1 MKSLSTFTVLLSFL
15 WAANAQTLDELKN
28 PNANPNNILNYGMD
42 QGQQRF
48 SRLKQINKS
57 NVKKL
62 VPVWSTSLEN
72 DYGEQAQPLIRDG
85 VMYVSNAKWT
95 AAIDAMT
102 GKQLWRTPTEFEPE
116 TPRVVCCGVSNK
128 GVALYNGMV
137 FRGTLDAHMVA
148 LDQKT
153 GKEIWKTKVI
163 EWRDGYSIT
172 SAPIVANGVLLTGIS
187 GAEFG
192 IRGFIDGYDPA
203 TGKHLWRRH
212 TTASPDEK
220 GGDTWKVKDSYLNGG
235 GSTWVTGSYDPEL
248 DLVYWGSGNAGPWNA
263 DYRGGDS
270 LYTASVIAMRP
281 KTGEIVWHYQF
292 TPNDVYDY
300 DAVSELILANLN
312 IGSKSQ
318 KVVMQL
324 NRNGFVYVLDRENGK
339 LISAKPYA
347 KVNWASHIDM
357 ESGRPVETD
366 VAKKLRAGE
375 LVTVWPNVLGSK
387 NWFHASFNPLTNFLY
402 TNTQNYS
409 TTYRLAKL
417 DKYVPGQRWVGTADL
432 KHNIADS
439 EVKGYLEAIDP
450 MSGKAKWQIPFN
462 DTPNWSSVMTT
473 AGGLLF
479 TGRHNGEF
487 MAVDVDT
494 GKVLWK
500 FKTSSGINAQ
510 PITWTQNGKQY
521 VTVLSGLGGLGA
533 VRTISAEQ
541 IKTIPRGG
549 SVWTFALP
557 N

>member
-1 MKSLSTFTVLLSFL
+1 
-15 WAANAQTLDELKN
+15 
-28 PNANPNNILNYGMD
+28 
-42 QGQQRF
+42 
-48 SRLKQINKS
+48 
-57 NVKKL
+57 
-62 VPVWSTSLEN
+62 
-72 DYGEQAQPLIRDG
+72 
-85 VMYVSNAKWT
+85 
-95 AAIDAMT
+95 
-102 GKQLWRTPTEFEPE
+102 
-116 TPRVVCCGVSNK
+116 
-128 GVALYNGMV
+128 
-137 FRGTLDAHMVA
+137 
-148 LDQKT
+148 
-153 GKEIWKTKVI
+153 
-163 EWRDGYSIT
+163 
-172 SAPIVANGVLLTGIS
+172 
-187 GAEFG
+187 
-192 IRGFIDGYDPA
+192 
-203 TGKHLWRRH
+203 
-212 TTASPDEK
+212 
-220 GGDTWKVKDSYLNGG
+220 
-235 GSTWVTGSYDPEL
+235 
-248 DLVYWGSGNAGPWNA
+248 
-263 DYRGGDS
+263 
-270 LYTASVIAMRP
+270 
-281 KTGEIVWHYQF
+281 
-292 TPNDVYDY
+292 
-300 DAVSELILANLN
+300 
-312 IGSKSQ
+312 
-318 KVVMQL
+318 
-324 NRNGFVYVLDRENGK
+324 
-339 LISAKPYA
+339 
-347 KVNWASHIDM
+347 M